1 VVGLDEIDKGIL
13 LTLDTNCRMSYETL
27 ARRFGISANAI
38 KKRVAK
44 LVETGV
50 IEQFGVWLSLAML
63 GADHLLGLIYL
74 NDIENEEAF
83 IETLGANPMI
93 HYVGFLSDGTCHFFA
108 QYIGAQGLSD
118 LGRFLRGLD
127 GVTSIELHP
136 LLSQKG
142 KHMELTTLQLR
153 VLKSLFFND
162 ARLSIAHIAK
172 HTGLTA
178 RRVRK
183 VLEEL
188 RGDKGSI
195 RPYIVSQS
203 YIEEL
208 RPDQEAVH
216 FRIKWNLNAEKDTS
230 YMARISY
237 DESQTTPYEVVDW
250 LRDNYSFE
258 YWYSFA
264 SALEPT
270 LFSVFVVNHLRQAEG
285 IARHL
290 KGLPFIKQVKT
301 LVLYPQH
308 NFEGLREIRLKEL
321 FSQAGL

>member
-1 VVGLDEIDKGIL
+1 MVGLDEIDKGIL
-13 LTLDTNCRMSYETL
+13 LALDTNCRMSYETL

-44 LVETGV
+44 LIECGV

-74 NDIENEEAF
+74 SDIEDEEGF
-83 IETLGANPMI
+83 IETLGTNPMI
-93 HYVGFLSDGTCHFFA
+93 HYAGFLSDGTCHFFA
-108 QYIGAQGLSD
+108 QFIGAQGLSD
-118 LGRFLRGLD
+118 LGKFLRGLD

-142 KHMELTTLQLR
+142 KRMQLTSLQLR
-153 VLKSLFFND
+153 VLQSLFDD
-162 ARLSIAHIAK
+162 ARLSIAQIAK
-172 HTGLTA
+172 RTDLTA

-195 RPYIVSQS
+195 RPYIVSYPYLQ
-203 YIEEL
+203 EL
-208 RPDQEAVH
+208 RADQEAVH

-230 YMARISY
+230 YMARINY
-237 DESQTTPYEVVDW
+237 DERQSTPYEIVEW
-250 LRDNYSFE
+250 LREKYSYE

-270 LFSVFVVNHLRQAEG
+270 MFSVFVVNHLRQAEG
-285 IARHL
+285 IARQL
-290 KGLPFIKQVKT
+290 KGLPTIKQVKT
-301 LVLYPQH
+301 LVLYPQR

-321 FSQAGL
+321 FTQAGL